1 MKLLKPIY
9 TLVLCSL
16 LLGGCRQEANL
27 EISLS
32 PKFDG
37 KDIELVSFADSTLIT
52 TARLEN
58 GCAAFTINESDSLKF
73 PFFAQLQVDGRT
85 RAYYIIENGDALITD
100 STSVATGTP
109 LNDRFSRLL
118 ASLDSVEAL
127 DDMERYISF
136 SEEKY
141 NENRDNVFGQYFAIE
156 WVKYADPAKVDSMLL
171 HIDDKL
177 ARSRRMQ
184 HYRNFA
190 RHRAETA
197 PGRHYVDF
205 EGENAYG
212 KPITLSSL
220 VTPGE
225 YTLVD
230 FWASWCPYCIKDLPQ
245 LVSIYEDLHAKG
257 VNVVGVAVR
266 DKPFD
271 TKAMVKKQSLPYP
284 VLYNTQRIPYDIYGF
299 SGIPHLML
307 IGPDGTIISRGI
319 SVSQAREYLEEKT
332 GEAGLSK

>member
-1 MKLLKPIY
+1 M
-9 TLVLCSL
+9 
-16 LLGGCRQEANL
+16 LLGGCRKAANL
-27 EISLS
+27 DISL
-32 PKFDG
+32 PQKYEG
-37 KDIELVSFADSTLIT
+37 KDIELVSFADSTLIMS
-52 TARLEN
+52 AKVEN
-58 GCAAFTINESDSLKF
+58 GSASFSISESETLKF

-85 RAYYIIENGDALITD
+85 RAYYIIEPGTALITD
-100 STSVATGTP
+100 SMSVASGTP

-141 NENRDNVFGQYFAIE
+141 NENRNNVLGQYFGIE
-156 WVKYADPAKVDSMLL
+156 WVKYADPAKVDSMLA
-171 HIDDKL
+171 L
-177 ARSRRMQ
+177 ADCNLVESRRMQ

-197 PGRHYVDF
+197 PGRHYIDF
-205 EGENAYG
+205 EGENANG
-212 KPITLSSL
+212 KTIRLSSL
-220 VTPGE
+220 INPGE

-245 LVSIYEDLHAKG
+245 LKSIYEDLKSKG
-257 VNVVGVAVR
+257 VNVIGVAVR

-271 TKAMVKKQSLPYP
+271 TKEMVKKKSLSYP
-284 VLYNTQRIPYDIYGF
+284 ILYNTQRIPYDIYGF

-307 IGPDGTIISRGI
+307 IGPDGAIISRGI
-319 SVSQAREYLEEKT
+319 SVSQAREYLEDKT
-332 GEAGLSK
+332 GESELKK